1 METKFGKF
9 ITTKTFAVL
18 FIAILA
24 AAMGYMGVR
33 IGNAVEWLCGA
44 RLYIPIVALLAL
56 MILMLAYT
64 QNARAEKRYLRVT
77 PSAHRRGAQDNRS
90 REHWNAYVRGEKMR
104 MTQKVW
110 GTPQAWRTACP
121 PERYV
126 KASLQRKANQSASS
140 TRSIL
145 KMTGRVPSEQ
155 QAIMVFS
162 WFIHPF
168 MMEPPC
174 RPV

>member
-1 METKFGKF
+1 
-9 ITTKTFAVL
+9 
-18 FIAILA
+18 
-24 AAMGYMGVR
+24 MGLR
-33 IGNAVEWLCGA
+33 A
-44 RLYIPIVALLAL
+44 RLYNPIAAL
-56 MILMLAYT
+56 MLFMLAYA
-64 QNARAEKRYLRVT
+64 QNARAEKRYLRIA
-77 PSAHRRGAQDNRS
+77 PSAYRRGAQDNRG
-90 REHWNAYVRGEKMR
+90 REHWNAYVSGGKMR

-110 GTPQAWRTACP
+110 ETPQAWRIACP
-121 PERYV
+121 PEGYV
-126 KASLQRKANQSASS
+126 KDSLQRKANQSASS